1 MADAARAILDKN
13 GDLTVEQ
20 FSAALAKIL
29 GNVLSYPGEDKYR
42 RIKAKAKLVQQT
54 ILATDGGLAAFLAL
68 GFRKEA
74 VRVAAAAPPPPQTYE
89 QSTTIGT
96 AAAEDSLLQMGF
108 RRSAARHA
116 LRECGGDIS
125 LALDRLAGHPEFM
138 GIDDPSVE
146 AEARRLEAATRQAAQ
161 MRQAASTPPARTEDV
176 YVLST
181 VDEAALR
188 AALAVYTTDLPAALA
203 RKRDERRAAQKARA
217 KTEAKSAAAERAA
230 AQRRWSEDE
239 SDRAARRRKLAAP
252 APAPRDDTGGL
263 IDTQDRDFAAA
274 AAADGATAPASL
286 VPSNAHAMLS
296 ICVRLPGAPPA
307 RRQFLA
313 SWSLRQLA
321 DFISRQ
327 LPQDDEARTA
337 RLTVAGAHQPL
348 IIDDRT
354 LSECNIGGSTLYVEA
369 VIQQVVPPPAAA
381 DDDPSYRA
389 ALAGAG
395 VAVVDAVDN
404 FAPRTFQAGAAP
416 RRLMRELRA
425 LNDDL
430 PQPNC
435 ASTILVRYDAEK
447 PAFMRAL
454 ITGPPATPY
463 AHGCFEFEIRCPEDY
478 PASPPTVRILT
489 TKRGTAQFG
498 PNLYADGLVCL
509 SLLGTW
515 EGPGWE
521 PAQSS
526 LLQVLVSIQGLVL
539 GMRHPHFNEPGFGG
553 WEGTE
558 TDTSRT
564 GRVLS
569 TGGDSGSHVP
579 PEARKT
585 DEILTVQT
593 LDVACAFAL
602 ETRRESPFAAA
613 ILAHFSAR
621 AGAIAVTV
629 DAQIAEA
636 RAFYPSTAERFATVL
651 RRTLDAFQERLA
663 AAAAEPAAAPPA
675 ASAPASS
682 APAAAP
688 PAASAPAT
696 APAASAPATPA
707 PQLPPPAPPAA
718 PPAPQANAEEI
729 ASLEARL
736 DELRRRAGGGV
747 DAMEESDDDDDD
759 MDDAPDGGGYAGA
772 EVFGAGRRLDS
783 TETAPDPAPALA
795 ALAEAEA
802 LRAAAE
808 VLRRKDVADKRAA
821 FLARLSP

>member
-1 MADAARAILDKN
+1 MADAARAILAKN

-20 FSAALAKIL
+20 FSAALANIL
-29 GNVLSYPGEDKYR
+29 GNVLSHPGEDKYH
-42 RIKAKAKLVQQT
+42 RIKAKAKLVQRT
-54 ILATDGGLAAFLAL
+54 ILAADGGLAAFLAL
-68 GFRKEA
+68 GFRKQA
-74 VRVAAAAPPPPQTYE
+74 VRVAAAPAAVPQTYE
-89 QSTTIGT
+89 QFTTIGT

-161 MRQAASTPPARTEDV
+161 MRQAASAPPAPTEDV

-188 AALAVYTTDLPAALA
+188 AALAVYTTELPAALA

-217 KTEAKSAAAERAA
+217 KTEAQSAAAERAA

-274 AAADGATAPASL
+274 AAADGATAPASPI
-286 VPSNAHAMLS
+286 VSNAHATLS
-296 ICVRLPGAPPA
+296 VCVHLPGAPPA
-307 RRQFLA
+307 RRQFLT

-337 RLTVAGAHQPL
+337 RLTVAGARQPL
-348 IIDDRT
+348 VIDDRT
-354 LSECNIGGSTLYVEA
+354 LMECNIGGSTLYVEA
-369 VIQQVVPPPAAA
+369 VIQQVVQQPVV
-381 DDDPSYRA
+381 DDDDGYRA

-404 FAPRTFQAGAAP
+404 LAPRTFQTGAAP

-430 PQPNC
+430 PQPNS

-447 PAFMRAL
+447 PAFMRVL

-521 PAQSS
+521 PAQFS

-569 TGGDSGSHVP
+569 TGGDGGSHVP
-579 PEARKT
+579 PEARKM

-621 AGAIAVTV
+621 TGAIAVTV

-663 AAAAEPAAAPPA
+663 AAAAK
-675 ASAPASS
+675 
-682 APAAAP
+682 PAAAP

-707 PQLPPPAPPAA
+707 PQLPPPALPAA

-747 DAMEESDDDDDD
+747 DAMEESDDDDD